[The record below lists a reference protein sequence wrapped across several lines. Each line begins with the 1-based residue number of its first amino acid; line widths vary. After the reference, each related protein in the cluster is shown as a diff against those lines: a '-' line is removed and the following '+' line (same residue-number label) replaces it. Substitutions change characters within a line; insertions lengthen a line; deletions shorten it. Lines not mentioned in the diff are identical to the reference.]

1 MFVAWVADV
10 TGAHVVERK
19 ILYQSKKSALVLD
32 IFESTQHFPKVKRE
46 LGVSLVEEGLGKRKM
61 ARMVVIM
68 RASERSVS
76 RQLQE
81 ISGGLLALV
90 STSLRWFNA

>member
-1 MFVAWVADV
+1 VFVAWVADV
-10 TGAHVVERK
+10 TSAPAVERK
-19 ILYQSKKSALVLD
+19 ILYQSKKSVLVLD
-32 IFESTQHFPKVKRE
+32 ISESMQHFAKVKRE
-46 LGVSLVEEGLGKRKM
+46 LGVSLVEEDLGRRKM
-61 ARMVVIM
+61 ARMVVTT